1 MHENRETSSTPPA
14 ICEGRSVKANKTN
27 DGRVRAGKVSLCRV
41 TVNRPN
47 KGGKPSALSDRR
59 FAGAHKPRKNGRPW
73 DAPIFVGD
81 R

>member
-14 ICEGRSVKANKTN
+14 ICEGRSVKAIKRMT
-27 DGRVRAGKVSLCRV
+27 DEYVLEKSDCAVLS
-41 TVNRPN
+41 VNRPN

-59 FAGAHKPRKNGRPW
+59 FAGAHKPRKNGRPG
-73 DAPIFVGD
+73 DVPIFVGD